1 MGNMFEK
8 HVIMDTAKVIHL
20 VSNAPEHP
28 ENTSNSFK
36 VSYNVP
42 FDLTGKQ
49 VALIDATVTK
59 ARGNVDDE
67 KLTITFT
74 SGSTKE
80 IAAKIEGPL
89 VSPTFRD
96 APFIK
101 NFFTAYNKVIEHNQ
115 QKLLTIKYNIP
126 VDSTV
131 YMIEFEI
138 ENHGKYSGEIS
149 AVTFTRNSWV
159 YRRGSIIEHDETRKA
174 LPLIAPIQHRS
185 SEAKKFTF
193 VIRPKEKLL
202 MNMQLNPE
210 IFDIIES
217 PEGYERFKSD
227 VALTVKTKCAI
238 ESALVVEPGQG
249 YYQNIQS
256 LINQFNRHNEFKKI
270 AKIALVNSKIHFTVL
285 PTSVPIA
292 TMDFGGLESHFRFND
307 RIISGPITSK
317 TVLIAQKP
325 PDLLHGTHHFYIYC
339 SLVKNN
345 PVNNRLL
352 QILATVD
359 ATKGVYGEQV
369 VHHVQYPMFI
379 DCVEGPQQMVEVTI
393 ADDTGSIQ
401 GLLMGRTKLTLAVK
415 DA

>member
-49 VALIDATVTK
+49 IALIDATVTK

-67 KLTITFT
+67 KLTITFA

-80 IAAKIEGPL
+80 IATKIEGPL

-149 AVTFTRNSWV
+149 VVTFTRNSWV
-159 YRRGSIIEHDETRKA
+159 YRRGSIIEHDETV
-174 LPLIAPIQHRS
+174 
-185 SEAKKFTF
+185 SE
-193 VIRPKEKLL
+193 
-202 MNMQLNPE
+202 
-210 IFDIIES
+210 
-217 PEGYERFKSD
+217 
-227 VALTVKTKCAI
+227 
-238 ESALVVEPGQG
+238 
-249 YYQNIQS
+249 
-256 LINQFNRHNEFKKI
+256 
-270 AKIALVNSKIHFTVL
+270 
-285 PTSVPIA
+285 
-292 TMDFGGLESHFRFND
+292 
-307 RIISGPITSK
+307 
-317 TVLIAQKP
+317 
-325 PDLLHGTHHFYIYC
+325 
-339 SLVKNN
+339 
-345 PVNNRLL
+345 
-352 QILATVD
+352 LAR
-359 ATKGVYGEQV
+359 EL
-369 VHHVQYPMFI
+369 
-379 DCVEGPQQMVEVTI
+379 C
-393 ADDTGSIQ
+393 
-401 GLLMGRTKLTLAVK
+401 
-415 DA
+415 